1 MSKNYYCSGKELF
14 SYACSLTSNQYHIPT
29 NCGPFSQCKQL
40 YQSGAL
46 TAEYGCCR
54 YGYLS
59 VNAVQIIVYIIIL
72 PIIGV
77 GILGALGGGVVKRPF
92 LEATLNFDSESAG
105 NMTMCLQFGSQ
116 LANIII
122 IFFQRH
128 PEDPER
134 PIINFE
140 IALIYCLAIPLS
152 QSLGTEFAN
161 YLPLG
166 SLLWIQNI
174 FFVAICPILF
184 LFATKELTLQTQKE
198 QDNDIL
204 LKSALVPLE
213 GLKDQQQL
221 QQQEAVLYKQFYND
235 QCNKFPLF
243 PIVITVGNFAINEA
257 IILSRTT
264 PGLTSPYYTN
274 ETTKERTICSAWNFY
289 MLLLLFAVNTIIT
302 LVVYYIKRKEEYTK
316 DAVKFFNCER
326 FYTPGTRFWKIYAAG
341 WVTGIVAGFFGM
353 AAGLI
358 MVTTMSEFGLISAV
372 AGGTANYCYFIICC
386 QLFATVLSNQIEENN
401 FGVGDQ
407 FFFYGL
413 GIISVLI
420 FTNIG
425 YYYLK
430 KYNIGHA
437 LFYIDFAL
445 VLLNIAGNLAWGIE
459 TSDRHGYKYLMNPP
473 PSCNNT
479 KTDF

>member
-1 MSKNYYCSGKELF
+1 MSLLCPINTELVQQ
-14 SYACSLTSNQYHIPT
+14 SCNMTSPQM
-29 NCGPFSQCKQL
+29 CGPFSHCTQL
-40 YQSGAL
+40 FNGTVITSKYS
-46 TAEYGCCR
+46 CCR
-54 YGYLS
+54 IGYFAA
-59 VNAVQIIVYIIIL
+59 NAAQIIVYIIIL
-72 PIIGV
+72 PIIGI

-92 LEATLNFDSESAG
+92 LEATLNFDSQQAG

-116 LANIII
+116 LVNIII

-128 PEDPER
+128 PEDSDR

-140 IALIYCLAIPLS
+140 IALIYCLAIPIS
-152 QSLGTEFAN
+152 QALGTEFAN

-166 SLLWIQNI
+166 TLLWIQNI
-174 FFVAICPILF
+174 FFVAISPVLF
-184 LFATKELTLQTQKE
+184 LFATKELSLQTLKQ
-198 QDNDIL
+198 QDNEIL
-204 LKSALVPLE
+204 LKSALIPLDDVKE
-213 GLKDQQQL
+213 KQQL
-221 QQQEAVLYKQFYND
+221 QEQEASLYKKFYEQ
-235 QCNKFPLF
+235 QCNKFPLQ
-243 PIVITVGNFAINEA
+243 VILITIGNFAINEV

-264 PGLTSPYYTN
+264 PGLISPYFSQTQSY
-274 ETTKERTICSAWNFY
+274 CQAWNFY
-289 MLLLLFAVNTIIT
+289 MLLLLFAVNVIIT
-302 LVVYYIKRKEEYTK
+302 LVVYFIKRKEEYTK

-358 MVTTMSEFGLISAV
+358 MITTMAEFGLISAV
-372 AGGTANYCYFIICC
+372 AGGTANYCYFIICF
-386 QLFATVLSNQIEENN
+386 QLFATVLSNQKEEQN

-407 FFFYGL
+407 FFFYVL

-420 FTNIG
+420 FTNLG

-430 KYNIGHA
+430 KYNIAHA

-459 TSDRHGYKYLMNPP
+459 TSERHNYQYLQQPP
-473 PSCNNT
+473 KMCQNIRKN
-479 KTDF
+479 DI